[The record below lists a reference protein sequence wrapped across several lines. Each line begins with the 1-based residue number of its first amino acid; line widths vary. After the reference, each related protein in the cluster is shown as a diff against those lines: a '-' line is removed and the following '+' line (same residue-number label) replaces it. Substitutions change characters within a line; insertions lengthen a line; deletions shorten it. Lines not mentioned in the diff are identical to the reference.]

1 MNQTHTLTTLKGS
14 ITGTLE
20 QIADWQDKMQGAMP
34 DLDGIEESDLVLVET
49 MPEHLRASHEA
60 AGNHGV
66 YPHNGAER
74 IVTYGPAVIEDQWTR
89 IVKPA
94 TLRTAARYGFRAE
107 V

>member
-1 MNQTHTLTTLKGS
+1 MTTHTLTTAKGS

-20 QIADWQDKMQGAMP
+20 QIADWQDEMQGACA
-34 DLDGIEESDLVLVET
+34 DLDGVSEDDLVLVET

-66 YPHNGAER
+66 WPHNGAER
-74 IVTYGPAVIEDQWTR
+74 FVTDRASVVEDQWTR

-94 TLRTAARYGFRAE
+94 TLRTAARYGFQAE
-107 V
+107 A